1 MHKKFNLILMILVSS
16 ILLPSA
22 SEVVAEDAQ
31 PSATVAI
38 ETKAVAVGVGYSW
51 GDGVLSFKGE
61 EYTFKIKGLSVI
73 DVGISSISA
82 QGDVFNLEKVEDFPG
97 TFSAAEAGVAVGG
110 GGAGTQVM
118 KNQNGVVMK
127 VTSKKVGVQ
136 LKLAPEGLKVEMN

>member
-1 MHKKFNLILMILVSS
+1 MYKRFNLILTILVIS

-22 SEVVAEDAQ
+22 SEVVAEDAP
-31 PSATVAI
+31 PSATVVI

-51 GDGVLSFKGE
+51 GDGVLSFQGE

-73 DVGISSISA
+73 DVGISSITA
-82 QGDVFNLEKVEDFPG
+82 EGDVFNLEKVEDFPG
-97 TFSAAEAGVAVGG
+97 TFSAAEAGIAVGE
-110 GGAGTQVM
+110 GAGTQVM

>member
-1 MHKKFNLILMILVSS
+1 MIRSFGIMAMILGAS
-16 ILLPSA
+16 LLAFNAPVGA
-22 SEVVAEDAQ
+22 AEDVK
-31 PSATVAI
+31 PSATVAM

-51 GDGVLSFKGE
+51 GDGVLSFQGE

-82 QGDVFNLEKVEDFPG
+82 QGDVYNLDRVEDFPG

-110 GGAGTQVM
+110 GAGAQVM

-127 VTSKKVGVQ
+127 VSSKKVGIQ

>member
-1 MHKKFNLILMILVSS
+1 MHKRFNLILMILVSS
-16 ILLPSA
+16 MLLPSA
-22 SEVVAEDAQ
+22 SEVVAKDAQ

-51 GDGVLSFKGE
+51 GDGVLSFQGE

-73 DVGISSISA
+73 DVGISSITA
-82 QGDVFNLEKVEDFPG
+82 EGDVFNLEKVEDFPG

-110 GGAGTQVM
+110 GAGTQVM
-118 KNQNGVVMK
+118 KNQNGVVMR

>member
-1 MHKKFNLILMILVSS
+1 MYKGFNLILVILVIS

-22 SEVVAEDAQ
+22 SELVAEDAQ

-51 GDGVLSFKGE
+51 GDGVLSFQGE

-73 DVGISSISA
+73 DVGTSSITA
-82 QGDVFNLEKVEDFPG
+82 QGDVFYLEKVEDFPG
-97 TFSAAEAGVAVGG
+97 TFSAAEVGVAVGE
-110 GGAGTQVM
+110 GAGTQVM

-127 VTSKKVGVQ
+127 VTSKIVGVQ

>member
-1 MHKKFNLILMILVSS
+1 MHKRFSPILLILLVS

-22 SEVVAEDAQ
+22 SKVAAEDAQ

-51 GDGVLSFKGE
+51 GDGVLSFQDE

-82 QGDVFNLEKVEDFPG
+82 QGDVYNLEKVEDFPG
-97 TFSAAEAGVAVGG
+97 TFSAAEAGVAVG

>member
-1 MHKKFNLILMILVSS
+1 MRKRFNLILMILAIS

-51 GDGVLSFKGE
+51 GDGVLSFQGE

-73 DVGISSISA
+73 DVGISSITA

-110 GGAGTQVM
+110 GAGTQVM

-136 LKLAPEGLKVEMN
+136 LKLSPEGLKVEMN

>member
-1 MHKKFNLILMILVSS
+1 MHKRFSPILMILVVS
-16 ILLPSA
+16 ILLPGA
-22 SEVVAEDAQ
+22 STLEAEDAQ

-51 GDGVLSFKGE
+51 GDGVLSFQDE
-61 EYTFKIKGLSVI
+61 EHTFKIKGLSVI

-82 QGDVFNLEKVEDFPG
+82 QGDVYNLEKVEDFPG

-110 GGAGTQVM
+110 GAGTQMM

-127 VTSKKVGVQ
+127 VTSKKIGVQ